1 MDSQSTVIDR
11 LPAGS
16 PKVSAMPIRYQNR
29 PFDALAEQLVNDQ
42 LQAEPVLGTN
52 LGLTEYDALLPD
64 RSAEGIQA
72 RERAEDA
79 WLERFAGL
87 ADSDLTHEERV
98 DRDLVVMVLRG
109 RAVRRDWLDWRR
121 SPDWYASAVLQ
132 GAHLLLLYRLRPDNE
147 LAEALTARLQAAPR
161 LLAQGLNNLDP
172 ELVAP
177 ELLPRAIAMVR
188 AGAAYVRGI
197 GAELPDLAEHD
208 RTALTAAAAQ
218 AATALTDYAERLDAM
233 AELATGDWA
242 IGEQRYD
249 GLLRYAEGLGYGTRE
264 LRERGL
270 AAYDQLAA
278 DLAERTKQLRGHDD
292 WRAVMAE
299 LNADHPETPQEML
312 VGYREATEAARAFC
326 VDRDLVTLPEGE
338 HCRVE
343 PAVPFVRALVAVA
356 HYQAPPPFSVSRVGT
371 FFVPFP
377 PDGATAEEV
386 AQRLATNSRAGR
398 WSITAHEAYPGHHW
412 HLAHLAANQPR
423 PLRYVFSSTY
433 FTEGWGLY
441 VEEMMKEQGFF
452 TDPYRELC
460 QVASRLFRAARIVVD
475 TSLHL
480 GEMSIDEACR
490 FMVERAALTEGT
502 ARAEVLR
509 YCAWPTQAA
518 SYLTGAIEIQRMR
531 DEWLHRAIGSLKDFH
546 DTVAGTGRLP
556 ISLVER
562 YLVPADQGHG

>member
-1 MDSQSTVIDR
+1 
-11 LPAGS
+11 
-16 PKVSAMPIRYQNR
+16 MPIRYQDR

-42 LQAEPVLGTN
+42 LEAEPVLGTN
-52 LGLTEYDALLPD
+52 LGLTEYDGLLPD
-64 RSAEGIQA
+64 RSAEAIHA

-79 WLERFAGL
+79 WLDRFAGL
-87 ADSDLTHEERV
+87 DDAELSTEERV

-132 GAHLLLLYRLRPDNE
+132 GAHLLLLYRLHPDAE
-147 LAEALTARLQAAPR
+147 LAQALTARLQAAPR
-161 LLAQGLNNLDP
+161 LLAQGLDNLDP
-172 ELVAP
+172 DLVAP

-188 AGAAYVRGI
+188 AGAGYLRGI
-197 GAELPDLAEHD
+197 GAELPDLADPD
-208 RTALTAAAAQ
+208 RTALDAASAQ
-218 AATALTDYAERLDAM
+218 AAIALTEFAERLDAM
-233 AELATGDWA
+233 TGLARGDWA
-242 IGEQRYD
+242 LGEQRYD

-270 AAYDQLAA
+270 AAYEQLAA
-278 DLAERTKQLRGHDD
+278 DMAARTKQLRGNDD
-292 WRAVMAE
+292 WRALMAE
-299 LNADHPETPQEML
+299 LNADHPDTPEQML
-312 VGYREATEAARAFC
+312 AGYRQATEAARAFC
-326 VDRDLVTLPEGE
+326 VDRELVTLPDGE

-377 PDGATAEEV
+377 PDDATAEEV

-452 TDPYRELC
+452 TDPHWELC
-460 QVASRLFRAARIVVD
+460 QVAFRLFRAARIVVD

-562 YLVPADQGHG
+562 YLVQADQGNG

>member
-1 MDSQSTVIDR
+1 
-11 LPAGS
+11 
-16 PKVSAMPIRYQNR
+16 MPIRYQDR
-29 PFDALAEQLVNDQ
+29 PFDVLAEQLVNDQ
-42 LQAEPVLGTN
+42 LAAEPVLGTN

-64 RSAEGIQA
+64 RSAEAIQA
-72 RERAEDA
+72 RERSDDA
-79 WLERFAGL
+79 WLDRFAGL
-87 ADSDLTHEERV
+87 ADTELTHEERV

-121 SPDWYASAVLQ
+121 SPDWYAGAVLQ

-147 LAEALTARLQAAPR
+147 LAAALTARLQAAPR
-161 LLAQGLNNLDP
+161 LLAQALNNLDP
-172 ELVAP
+172 DLVAP

-197 GAELPDLAEHD
+197 GAELPDLADSD
-208 RTALTAAAAQ
+208 RTALAAAGDQ
-218 AATALTDYAERLDAM
+218 AAVALADFADRLDAM
-233 AELATGDWA
+233 TGLARGDWA
-242 IGEQRYD
+242 MGEQRYD
-249 GLLRYAEGLGYGTRE
+249 GLLRYAEGLGYSTRE

-278 DLAERTKQLRGHDD
+278 DMAARTKQLRGHDD

-299 LNADHPETPQEML
+299 LNADHPATPEEML
-312 VGYREATEAARAFC
+312 AGYREATDAARAFC

-343 PAVPFVRALVAVA
+343 PAAPFVRALLAVA
-356 HYQAPPPFSVSRVGT
+356 HYQAPPPFSGSRVGT
-371 FFVPFP
+371 FFVPYP
-377 PDGATAEEV
+377 PDGATPEEV
-386 AQRLATNSRAGR
+386 TQRLATNSRAGR

-452 TDPYRELC
+452 TDPYWELC
-460 QVASRLFRAARIVVD
+460 QVAMRLFRAARIVVD

-490 FMVERAALTEGT
+490 FMVERAALSEGT

-562 YLVPADQGHG
+562 YLVSADQGHG